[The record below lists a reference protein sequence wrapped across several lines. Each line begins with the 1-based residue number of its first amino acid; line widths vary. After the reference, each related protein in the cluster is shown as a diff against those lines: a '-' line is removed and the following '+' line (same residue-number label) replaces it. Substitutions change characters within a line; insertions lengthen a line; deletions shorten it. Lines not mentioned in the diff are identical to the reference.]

1 MVGILLITHAP
12 LGRAF
17 VEAVTHVYK
26 DPPEKLEALDVLADQ
41 DPGEVRRLASE
52 AILRLNDGSGVLV
65 LTDMIGATPANCTQS
80 LCVPGEVEVAGD
92 FPGEDPGFG
101 GGDVELP
108 ALAAEGFQQGHDA
121 VKYAVFV
128 EAGDFEAFAIE
139 VHRFPGFRF
148 VEVIELHEGLQ
159 QRRADEVFEA
169 GEVGFVDAQ
178 FAQGELD
185 RTGDAFPWVG
195 EGAVEVEEQSI
206 EHGAVPVAEAVKRIA
221 GHPIRGTLAYAR
233 LSLQQLSR
241 N

>member
-1 MVGILLITHAP
+1 MQLIQCLEVVHRVFCVQFFETAKPIPHRC
-12 LGRAF
+12 G
-17 VEAVTHVYK
+17 VEAVV
-26 DPPEKLEALDVLADQ
+26 AGADQ
-41 DPGEVRRLASE
+41 VVFAVADHQGIGRVEAFFGQEVGDE
-52 AILRLNDGSGVLV
+52 FDFV
-65 LTDMIGATPANCTQS
+65 GAGAVQFAAVDHFE
-80 LCVPGEVEVAGD
+80 VPGEVEVAGD
-92 FPGEDPGFG
+92 FPGENPGFG

-169 GEVGFVDAQ
+169 GEVGFIDAQ

-185 RTGDAFPWVG
+185 RTGDALARVG
-195 EGAVEVEEQSI
+195 KRAVEVEEYGLVV
-206 EHGAVPVAEAVKRIA
+206 HGW
-221 GHPIRGTLAYAR
+221 
-233 LSLQQLSR
+233 S
-241 N
+241 